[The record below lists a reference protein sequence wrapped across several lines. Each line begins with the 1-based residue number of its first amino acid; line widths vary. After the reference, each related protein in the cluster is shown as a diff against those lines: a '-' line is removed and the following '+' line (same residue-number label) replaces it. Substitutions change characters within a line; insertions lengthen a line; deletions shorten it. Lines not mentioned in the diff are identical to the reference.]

1 MYPSSV
7 EMSDQPVGEDGLPNF
22 PMQRCPFAPPKEYA
36 EIRKQPGLSKIR
48 MPDGAWAWIVT
59 RYDEVKQVLGNNLF
73 TTVPATPNY
82 PMVAPARAS
91 LLRNEHPPTLI
102 RMDPPDHTK
111 HRRMFS
117 REFMVKVIEAM
128 KPYLHE
134 TVDRLFEE
142 MEAHGNACDFAEV
155 FALALPTTVISHI
168 LGVPYEDQEFFH
180 ERALQKLDL
189 KADPEVPLRAGR
201 EMREYLD
208 QLITRKLAAEVPSDD
223 LITRLLTNYMLPG
236 EITREEALATIE
248 LLLMGGHETTANM
261 IALGCLSL
269 LENPDQ
275 KDALVED
282 PSLVVNAVEEMLRF
296 HTIVHYNG
304 PRVALEDVQIG
315 STLIRKGDGVM
326 ALISAANRDP
336 EAFPEPDRFD
346 IRRKAI
352 HHIAFSFGSHQCMGQ
367 ALARAE
373 LQIVFSKLFQRF
385 PNLKLAVPFEE
396 LTFRYDAFVY
406 GIDSLPVSW

>member
-1 MYPSSV
+1 MYPSSIDV
-7 EMSDQPVGEDGLPNF
+7 SDRPAGEDGLPNF
-22 PMQRCPFAPPKEYA
+22 PMKRCPFAPPKEYA
-36 EIRKQPGLSKIR
+36 AIRSQPGLGRVR

-59 RYDEVKQVLGNNLF
+59 RHDEVKQVLGDNRF
-73 TTVPATPNY
+73 TTVPSTPNY
-82 PMVAPARAS
+82 PMIAPARAS

-102 RMDPPDHTK
+102 RMDPPEHTK

-117 REFMVKVIEAM
+117 REFMVKVVEGM

-134 TVDRLFEE
+134 TIDRLLDE
-142 MEAHGNACDFAEV
+142 MEARGGSCDFAEV
-155 FALALPTTVISHI
+155 FALALPTTVISHM
-168 LGVPYEDQEFFH
+168 LGVPYEDQEYFH

-201 EMREYLD
+201 EMRAYID
-208 QLITRKLAAEVPSDD
+208 RLITRKLEAEVPADD
-223 LITRLLTNYMLPG
+223 MITRLLHNYMLPG

-275 KDALVED
+275 KDALVAD

-304 PRVALEDVQIG
+304 PRVALEDIEIG
-315 STLIRKGDGVM
+315 GTLIRKGDGVL

-336 EAFPEPDRFD
+336 AAFPDPDRFD

-352 HHIAFSFGSHQCMGQ
+352 HHVAFSFGSHQCMGQ

-385 PNLKLAVPFEE
+385 PNLKLAVPFED

>member
-1 MYPSSV
+1 MYPSSI
-7 EMSDQPVGEDGLPNF
+7 ETNTRPVGEDGLPNF
-22 PMQRCPFAPPKEYA
+22 PMQRCPFAPPKQYA

-48 MPDGAWAWIVT
+48 MPDGSWAWIVT
-59 RYDEVKQVLGNNLF
+59 RHAEVKQVLGDARF

-91 LLRNEHPPTLI
+91 LLRNEHPATLI
-102 RMDPPDHTK
+102 RMDPPNHTK
-111 HRRMFS
+111 HRRMLS
-117 REFMVKVIEAM
+117 KEFMVKVIEGM
-128 KPYLHE
+128 KPYLE
-134 TVDRLFEE
+134 GTIDRLMDE
-142 MEAHGNACDFAEV
+142 MEAKGGSADFAQV
-155 FALALPTTVISHI
+155 FALALPTTVISHL
-168 LGVPYEDQEFFH
+168 LGVPYEDEEFFH
-180 ERALQKLDL
+180 ERALAKLDL
-189 KADPEVPLRAGR
+189 KADPEVPVRAGR

-208 QLITRKLAAEVPSDD
+208 KLITRKLEAAEPADD
-223 LITRLLTNYMLPG
+223 LITRLLHNHMLTG
-236 EITREEALATIE
+236 DITREEALATIE

-275 KDALVED
+275 KDELVAD

-304 PRVALEDVQIG
+304 PRVALEDVEIG
-315 STLIRKGDGVM
+315 GTLIKQGDGVM

-336 EAFPEPDRFD
+336 EAFDDPDRFD
-346 IRRKAI
+346 IHRKAI
-352 HHIAFSFGSHQCMGQ
+352 HHVAFSYGVHQCLGQ

-385 PNLKLAVPFEE
+385 PNLKLAVPFDE
-396 LTFRYDAFVY
+396 LEFRYDAFVY
-406 GIDSLPVSW
+406 GIEKLPVTW

>member
-1 MYPSSV
+1 
-7 EMSDQPVGEDGLPNF
+7 
-22 PMQRCPFAPPKEYA
+22 
-36 EIRKQPGLSKIR
+36 
-48 MPDGAWAWIVT
+48 
-59 RYDEVKQVLGNNLF
+59 
-73 TTVPATPNY
+73 
-82 PMVAPARAS
+82 
-91 LLRNEHPPTLI
+91 
-102 RMDPPDHTK
+102 
-111 HRRMFS
+111 MFS

-373 LQIVFSKLFQRF
+373 LQIVFGKLFQRF

>member
-1 MYPSSV
+1 MYPSSIDTTPAPV
-7 EMSDQPVGEDGLPNF
+7 EKDGLPNF
-22 PMQRCPFAPPKEYA
+22 PMQRCPFAPPKQYA
-36 EIRKQPGLSKIR
+36 EIRQQPGLSKIR
-48 MPDGAWAWIVT
+48 MPDGSWAWIVT
-59 RYDEVKQVLGNNLF
+59 RHAEVKQVLGDVRF

-91 LLRNEHPPTLI
+91 LLRNEHPATLI
-102 RMDPPDHTK
+102 RMDPPNHTK
-111 HRRMFS
+111 HRRMLS
-117 REFMVKVIEAM
+117 KEFMVKVVEGM
-128 KPYLHE
+128 KPYLEE
-134 TVDRLFEE
+134 TIDRLLDE
-142 MEAHGNACDFAEV
+142 MEAQGGSCDFAEV

-189 KADPEVPLRAGR
+189 KADPEVPVRAGR

-208 QLITRKLAAEVPSDD
+208 ELITRKLEADEPQND
-223 LITRLLTNYMLPG
+223 LITRLLQNHMLTG
-236 EITREEALATIE
+236 DITREEALATIE

-275 KDALVED
+275 KDELVAD

-304 PRVALEDVQIG
+304 PRVALEDIEVG
-315 STLIRKGDGVM
+315 GTMIRKGDGVM

-336 EAFPEPDRFD
+336 EAFENPDSFD
-346 IRRKAI
+346 IHRKAI
-352 HHIAFSFGSHQCMGQ
+352 HHVAFSYGVHQCLGQ
-367 ALARAE
+367 PLARAE
-373 LQIVFSKLFQRF
+373 LQIVFTKLFQRF
-385 PNLKLAVPFEE
+385 PKLKLAVPFEE
-396 LTFRYDAFVY
+396 LEFRYDAFVY
-406 GIDSLPVSW
+406 GVDKLPVTW